1 LGGFGSSPTNY
12 KGYIDSLQVL
22 GKWYKD
28 VRVFQVQYAGGFIE
42 PKIKTWR
49 SGQVTYYWSKY
60 VGLIRV
66 HVWTTKEGLNTTL
79 KFNWNLKKYI
89 ETSSEYKFE
98 CVVNIFA
105 PMR

>member
-1 LGGFGSSPTNY
+1 
-12 KGYIDSLQVL
+12 VL

-79 KFNWNLKKYI
+79 KFNWNLKKYKL
-89 ETSSEYKFE
+89 SK
-98 CVVNIFA
+98 
-105 PMR
+105 